1 MSSRRPDPRS
11 GGSPSPVPHQHD
23 VPMELTRDDRRW
35 DISAWR
41 DWIIL
46 LVMVL
51 VYVAFAVTIYLFEP
65 GIR

>member
-1 MSSRRPDPRS
+1 MSSRHPESRS
-11 GGSPSPVPHQHD
+11 GAPPGPAPHQHD
-23 VPMELTRDDRRW
+23 VPAELTRNDRRW